1 MNALTR
7 WDPFREMQTFRSMM
21 DRFFDEPF
29 AGAPQLWTQRGEG
42 FPLAL
47 DVAEDEN
54 GYIVT
59 ASVPGVEPDQIE
71 ITLTDNV
78 LTIKGE
84 TKSEQESDQQNYHLR
99 ERRYGSFMRSVT
111 LPMGVNAEQVEA
123 THENGVLTLRLP
135 KSEEQKPKRISVK
148 GIVHGEY
155 NGGNAVSPA

>member
-29 AGAPQLWTQRGEG
+29 TGAPQLWAQRGEG

-54 GYIVT
+54 SYIVK
-59 ASVPGVEPDQIE
+59 ASIPGVDPEQVE

-111 LPMGVNAEQVEA
+111 LPVGVDAEQVEA
-123 THENGVLTLRLP
+123 TNENGVLTLRLP
-135 KSEEQKPKRISVK
+135 KSEAQKPKRISITNTIQ
-148 GIVHGEY
+148 GQH
-155 NGGNAVSPA
+155 NGGQTASAA